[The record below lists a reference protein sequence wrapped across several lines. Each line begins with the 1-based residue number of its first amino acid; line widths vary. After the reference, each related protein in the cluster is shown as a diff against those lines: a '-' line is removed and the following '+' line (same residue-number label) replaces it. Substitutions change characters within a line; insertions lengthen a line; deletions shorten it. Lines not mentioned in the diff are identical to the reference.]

1 MMKRMLV
8 CLLAASAG
16 AYHLPASAKLQ
27 QGVKMTAPPPRA
39 MAPAMKKGVLQEV
52 QIDDGNGSRKYVD
65 PASLNRL
72 LTAHSATR
80 RLRPHATA
88 LAASASSFTTITTAA
103 PTATAAAVARH

>member
-39 MAPAMKKGVLQEV
+39 MAPAMKKGVPQEV

-65 PASLNRL
+65 PASLL
-72 LTAHSATR
+72 LTVHSATR

>member
-1 MMKRMLV
+1 MMRRMLV

-65 PASLNRL
+65 PASLL
-72 LTAHSATR
+72 LTVDLT
-80 RLRPHATA
+80 PQ
-88 LAASASSFTTITTAA
+88 FTLFFTIMFILEYGRYH
-103 PTATAAAVARH
+103 PL

>member
-65 PASLNRL
+65 PVD
-72 LTAHSATR
+72 LT
-80 RLRPHATA
+80 PQ
-88 LAASASSFTTITTAA
+88 FTLFFTIMFILEYGRYH
-103 PTATAAAVARH
+103 PL